1 MRVSDN
7 KFVENSKQPPAR
19 RDAPVR
25 CAVCGRVV
33 PRASRQQ
40 KFCSARC
47 RKRHA
52 YAENAR
58 TDVFS
63 NGLGQH
69 SGNGANPPKK
79 SNGFNGL
86 QAAESRSTPSIYGP
100 RRVIERELVAD
111 RDWHAVISPDGVAG
125 EVTQFRRAP

>member
-1 MRVSDN
+1 MHQTN
-7 KFVENSKQPPAR
+7 NPQAAR

-33 PRASRQQ
+33 ARASRQQ

-63 NGLGQH
+63 DGLGQY
-69 SGNGANPPKK
+69 SGNGTNPPKK
-79 SNGFNGL
+79 LNGFNGV
-86 QAAESRSTPSIYGP
+86 QAAKSGSNPMISGP
-100 RRVIERELVAD
+100 RRVIECELFSS
-111 RDWHAVISPDGVAG
+111 RDWHEAVSPDGV
-125 EVTQFRRAP
+125 VTKIARRAP